1 VISAPRC
8 RHRVALLAGL
18 AIAFTSGCGAPKGIA
33 LPGGPGAPAPDAP
46 AAYQEAVQ
54 ECRAIR
60 TMTVTLGL
68 SGRVGDTRL
77 RGNVDAGFDAP
88 DKIRLEMRPPIGRP
102 IFILVAPGPEATL
115 YLTRENRVLR
125 KARSSEVVE
134 ALVGLK
140 LDGAELRAL
149 VSGCGFGAA
158 EPSGGRSFD
167 GQWIAVTTGGA
178 TTYLRQIE
186 GQWRIVAATRQGL
199 TVLYSEFSSGRAS
212 ALQLEAPVSKANV
225 AVRLSDMDLNLP
237 LEPSVFEV
245 NVPAAAEPLTLEEL
259 RRAGPLGQQ

>member
-1 VISAPRC
+1 MISRPGC
-8 RHRVALLAGL
+8 RHRVAIVAGL
-18 AIAFTSGCGAPKGIA
+18 ALAFAWGCGAPKGVT
-33 LPGGPGAPAPDAP
+33 LPGGPGTPAPDAP
-46 AAYQEAVQ
+46 AAYEEAVQ
-54 ECRAIR
+54 ECRGIR

-77 RGNVDAGFDAP
+77 RGNVDAGFEAP
-88 DKIRLEMRPPIGRP
+88 DKVRLEMRPPIGRP

-134 ALVGLK
+134 ALVGLR

-167 GQWIAVTTGGA
+167 GQWIAVTTGSA

-186 GQWRIVAATRQGL
+186 GRWRIVAATREGL
-199 TVLYSEFSSGRAS
+199 TVLYSGFSAGRAS
-212 ALQLEAPVSKANV
+212 TLQLEAPASKANV
-225 AVRLSDMDLNLP
+225 TAVLSDMNINLP

-245 NVPAAAEPLTLEEL
+245 TVPADAKPLTLDEL

>member
-1 VISAPRC
+1 VIWGSGC
-8 RHRVALLAGL
+8 RQWVAVLACL
-18 AIAFTSGCGAPKGIA
+18 ATAFASGCGAPKGIA
-33 LPGGPGAPAPDAP
+33 LPGGPGTPAPDAA
-46 AAYQEAVQ
+46 AAYQEAVLD
-54 ECRAIR
+54 CHGVR
-60 TMTVTLGL
+60 TLTVTLGL
-68 SGRVGDTRL
+68 SGRVGATRL
-77 RGNVDAGFDAP
+77 RGNVDAGFDGP

-102 IFILVAPGPEATL
+102 IFILVAPGANATL

-125 KARSSEVVE
+125 NAPTPAVVE
-134 ALVGLK
+134 ALVGLR

-149 VSGCGFGAA
+149 VSGCGFGVA

-167 GQWIAVTTGGA
+167 GQWIAVTTGSA
-178 TTYLRQIE
+178 TTYLRQSE
-186 GQWRIVAATRQGL
+186 GRWRIFAATREGL

-212 ALQLEAPVSKANV
+212 ALQLEAPVSKANLT
-225 AVRLSDMDLNLP
+225 ARLSDMNINLP